1 MKDLI
6 LREGDLRIAFHVRED
21 DTAELVDFS
30 AAEGAQSLNSLPLEG
45 GNADGYKACQLIALQ
60 ITGRSSLDETHG
72 GKHIGGSESPYLKYR
87 RHELVWEDETGRI
100 LQNARLRALDPAGST
115 LLSDG
120 SDAPS
125 EKGAKVRTQGAE
137 GEALL
142 SDGQDQPYV
151 PGVRRH
157 LTIHLRSSGA
167 PIEAEY
173 HMLLFP
179 GIQMV
184 RVWTLLRNAGTEPL
198 GIEYVSSFIYTG
210 LGHGGSGAPYRK
222 LRIATP
228 YNSWDSEA
236 QWKIEDI
243 DRVGISCMPMDGY
256 NLSDVCTNRYTYGS
270 IGSWSTGRHLP
281 VALAEDPETG
291 ELWYGQIEH
300 SGSWQIEYGIH
311 WGRRVYVAL
320 MGPDNESEWWK
331 ELAPGETF
339 TTVPAGFG
347 ACRKS
352 AAAPAGTG
360 FTSAF
365 DELTKYRRAIR
376 EASADDG
383 RRIVVFNDYMNCLFG
398 DPTEAR
404 ELPMIE
410 LAAGLGA
417 ECYCIDAGWY
427 DDGPW
432 WDSIGE
438 WKEAPGRFPGG
449 LKKVIDF
456 IRSKGM
462 RAGLWIEIEAM
473 GTACALS
480 GQLPDSWFICR
491 HGRRRVDSMRYLLDF
506 RNPKVR
512 RYCTDVIDRL
522 ISDYGVSYFKI
533 DYNVTTGAGSD
544 VGADSPGDAL
554 IEHVRC
560 LYNWIREQYERHPGL
575 IIENCGSGAQR
586 MDYGILSL
594 HSLQSTTDNTD
605 YLMNNLVAANIA
617 TAVTPEQCGQWVYPY
632 RDEREHVIYCMVG
645 GLLLRPYL
653 SGNIWA
659 MSQENLDLMRE
670 GTTLYKERLR
680 RELGSMLP
688 FWPLGLHDVHSRVM
702 AFGMKKAQ
710 QPAGDGNG
718 CGCDFSSLGSAVDDE
733 GAGGNS
739 GYSADRAAVGAGTL
753 AYLAVFLVKE
763 TEAAIPLT
771 DLLPA
776 GNDIAAQQEAIPDG
790 ARKSASDGLS
800 ANVIDPASEDLVRH
814 VLQPDKLRAKV
825 IYPASED
832 CAYRVENGVLYVS
845 APAPAT
851 ARLFEITAG

>member
-6 LREGDLRIAFHVRED
+6 VNESGMRIAFHVRED
-21 DTAELVDFS
+21 NAVELVDFS
-30 AAEGAQSLNSLPLEG
+30 AAPGAENLPSIPLEDQ
-45 GNADGYKACQLIALQ
+45 NADGHKAYQLIALQ
-60 ITGRSSLDETHG
+60 LSGRTSLNETHG
-72 GKHIGGSESPYLKYR
+72 GKHISGSEAPYLTYVG
-87 RHELVWEDETGRI
+87 HDLIWEDAKGRF
-100 LQNARLRALDPAGST
+100 LRS
-115 LLSDG
+115 
-120 SDAPS
+120 
-125 EKGAKVRTQGAE
+125 AKVCVRDAE

-142 SDGQDQPYV
+142 SDGQDQPDV
-151 PGVRRH
+151 PGVHRH

-167 PIEAEY
+167 PIEADY

-179 GIQMV
+179 GIAMV
-184 RVWTLLRNAGTEPL
+184 RVWTVLRNAGTESL
-198 GIEYVSSFIYTG
+198 GVEYVSSFIYTG
-210 LGHGGSGAPYRK
+210 LGHGGNDAPYRK

-236 QWKIEDI
+236 QWKVESIEDLGVS
-243 DRVGISCMPMDGY
+243 RMPMDGY

-281 VALAEDPETG
+281 IAMAQDPETG

-311 WGRRVYVAL
+311 WGRQVYVAL

-347 ACRKS
+347 VCRENTTIS
-352 AAAPAGTG
+352 TFTGRPDAG
-360 FTSAF
+360 FTAAF

-376 EASADDG
+376 EGSADDG
-383 RRIVVFNDYMNCLFG
+383 RRTVVFNDYMNCLFG

-410 LAAGLGA
+410 LAAQLGA

-438 WKEAPGRFPGG
+438 WKEAPGRFPNG
-449 LKKVIDF
+449 LKKVIDS
-456 IRSKGM
+456 ILSKGM

-473 GTACALS
+473 GTACPLS
-480 GQLPDSWFICR
+480 RQLPDSWFICR
-491 HGRRRVDSMRYLLDF
+491 HGHRRADSMRYLLDF
-506 RNPKVR
+506 RNPEVR
-512 RYCTDVIDRL
+512 QYCTDVIDRL
-522 ISDYGVSYFKI
+522 TADYGVSYFKI

-554 IEHVRC
+554 IDHVRC
-560 LYNWIREQYERHPGL
+560 LYGWIREQYARHPGL

-632 RDEREHVIYCMVG
+632 QNEREHVIYCMVG

-659 MSQENLDLMRE
+659 MSQENLDLMKE
-670 GTTLYKERLR
+670 GVSLYKERLR
-680 RELGSMLP
+680 GELGRMLP
-688 FWPLGLHDVHSRVM
+688 FWPLGLHDVHSKVM
-702 AFGMKKAQ
+702 AFGMMDSPQTSA
-710 QPAGDGNG
+710 AGG
-718 CGCDFSSLGSAVDDE
+718 CGCESSSLGSAAANA
-733 GAGGNS
+733 GAPCGNS
-739 GYSADRAAVGAGTL
+739 GYSADRAAAGAGTCGDGRH

-763 TEAAIPLT
+763 NEAMIPLT

-776 GNDIAAQQEAIPDG
+776 GNDIDAQLAAVPGG
-790 ARKSASDGLS
+790 AERSASDGLS
-800 ANVIDPASEDLVRH
+800 AR
-814 VLQPDKLRAKV
+814 V

-832 CAYRVENGVLYVS
+832 CMYRVENGALYVS
-845 APAPAT
+845 APSPAT
-851 ARLFEITAG
+851 ARLFEITTG